1 MPEPWASILAGLT
14 GPYGVIMAEG
24 VVIYFLWRLFR
35 EAEKEAR
42 EDRATL
48 HTLADSVTTLTT
60 EIRGWREV
68 TAALLEDLR
77 KRRMPR

>member
-35 EAEKEAR
+35 EAEKEGKD
-42 EDRATL
+42 DRATL
-48 HTLADSVTTLTT
+48 RVLTESVTVLAA

-68 TAALLEDLR
+68 TGALVEDLR